1 MEGAFPVSDVLD
13 VVMEEEVEGVV
24 VEDVVVEVE
33 VMEEVAI
40 VVVGIQQLDL
50 AVYRNLQHQSA
61 PLIISTRTVCV
72 CYLIRC

>member
-50 AVYRNLQHQSA
+50 AVY
-61 PLIISTRTVCV
+61 
-72 CYLIRC
+72 